1 MIKKLIFFFV
11 FTVIYLLA
19 LYINQKIIWA
29 IYFILLLFL
38 IFSRHKIVYKP
49 LFPLTI
55 LLIPLIWTA
64 LLSTGYEIY
73 NNAQGLFYLSVPIIM
88 ITIGYQISKILTFRQ
103 ILIYLVYTGTFLS
116 LVYISIVLVKVGF
129 VAFLAP
135 YEEARFVV
143 GSGSPAS
150 ILSLIITGY
159 SSQYGHRIFRNNV
172 EKYVFIFVNILA
184 IYLFASRTYWVILII
199 FLFLFN
205 MKYIKKYQVM
215 IFTAFCALIL
225 VLIIFPYRF
234 TGDITTTKS
243 LVYKMIKTFSEIK
256 FSDYKTYSD
265 INIHYRGYEAY
276 RAFMTYLDG
285 NLINL
290 LFGHGFGKTIDLEES
305 VYLAGSYR
313 RIIPWIHNG
322 YFFLLL
328 KAGALGLIGLVIF
341 FLNIFRIGYRN
352 LEKDNTE
359 NRFMSLIIIGCVLS
373 LILTN
378 YVICSMFTIEM
389 AIFMI
394 TIGIILQLFYV
405 KNTECCQ
412 MKAE

>member
-1 MIKKLIFFFV
+1 
-11 FTVIYLLA
+11 
-19 LYINQKIIWA
+19 
-29 IYFILLLFL
+29 
-38 IFSRHKIVYKP
+38 
-49 LFPLTI
+49 
-55 LLIPLIWTA
+55 
-64 LLSTGYEIY
+64 
-73 NNAQGLFYLSVPIIM
+73 M

-116 LVYISIVLVKVGF
+116 LVYISIVLFKVGF
-129 VAFLAP
+129 IAFLAP

-159 SSQYGHRIFRNNV
+159 SSQYGHRIFRNNI
-172 EKYVFIFVNILA
+172 EKYVFILVNILA
-184 IYLFASRTYWVILII
+184 IYLFASRTYWVILLI

-205 MKYIKKYQVM
+205 MRSIKKHQVL
-215 IFTAFCALIL
+215 IFTAFCALLLIL
-225 VLIIFPYRF
+225 ILFPFRS
-234 TGDITTTKS
+234 TGDIVTTKS

-285 NLINL
+285 NPINL
-290 LFGHGFGKTIDLEES
+290 LFGHVFGKTIDLEAS

-322 YFFLLL
+322 YFFILL
-328 KAGALGLIGLVIF
+328 KAGAFGLLGLFIF
-341 FLNIFRIGYRN
+341 FLNIFRVGYRN
-352 LEKDNTE
+352 LERGNTE

-394 TIGIILQLFYV
+394 TIGIILQLLYV
-405 KNTECCQ
+405 KNSECSQ
-412 MKAE
+412 LEKV